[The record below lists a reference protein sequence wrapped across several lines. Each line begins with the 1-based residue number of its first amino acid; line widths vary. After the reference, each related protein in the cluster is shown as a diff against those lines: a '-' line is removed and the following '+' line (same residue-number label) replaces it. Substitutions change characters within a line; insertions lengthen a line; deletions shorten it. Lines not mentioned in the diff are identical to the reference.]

1 MMRRSGSGASRAA
14 DADAKVPLLDVN
26 VLIALAWPNHVHHP
40 AAAAWFAAIPSRR
53 YATTPVTQA
62 GFVRVSS
69 HARLT
74 PEAQTPQAAH
84 ATLCAITAL
93 PGHVFWAD
101 DKTLA
106 ASAQIA
112 WDRIGSAARVTDA
125 HLLAI
130 ALCHR
135 GCLATFDR
143 AIVNLIPAGAPRDAV
158 LLLS

>member
-1 MMRRSGSGASRAA
+1 MRRHGPGPSRAA
-14 DADAKVPLLDVN
+14 DAGAKVPLLDVN

-40 AAAAWFAAIPSRR
+40 AATAWFAAIPNRKF
-53 YATTPVTQA
+53 ATAPVTEA

-69 HARLT
+69 NARLT
-74 PEAQTPQAAH
+74 PQARTPQAAH
-84 ATLCAITAL
+84 VALCAITAL
-93 PGHVFWAD
+93 PGHVFWVD

-106 ASAQIA
+106 ASVHIA

-130 ALCHR
+130 ALGHR
-135 GCLATFDR
+135 ACLATFDR
-143 AIVNLIPAGAPRDAV
+143 ALVNLIPAGAPRDAV

>member
-1 MMRRSGSGASRAA
+1 
-14 DADAKVPLLDVN
+14 LLDVN

-40 AAAAWFAAIPSRR
+40 AASAWFAAISERR
-53 YATTPVTQA
+53 FATAPLTQA

-69 HARLT
+69 NARLM
-74 PEAQTPQAAH
+74 PDAQTPQAAH
-84 ATLCAITAL
+84 VALCAITAL
-93 PGHVFWAD
+93 PGHTFWAD
-101 DKTLA
+101 DRTLA
-106 ASAQIA
+106 ASARIA

-130 ALCHR
+130 ALRHR

-143 AIVNLIPAGAPRDAV
+143 ALANLIPPGAPRDSV

>member
-1 MMRRSGSGASRAA
+1 MMRRSGSGRAA

-40 AAAAWFAAIPSRR
+40 AATAWFTGIPDRKF
-53 YATTPVTQA
+53 ATAPVTQS

-69 HARLT
+69 CARLT
-74 PEAQTPQAAH
+74 PQAQTPQGAH
-84 ATLCAITAL
+84 VALCAITAL
-93 PGHVFWAD
+93 VGHVFWTD

-106 ASAQIA
+106 ASAHVA

-130 ALCHR
+130 ALCHQ

-143 AIVNLIPAGAPRDAV
+143 ALVNLIPGGAPRGAV
-158 LLLS
+158 LLLG